1 MNGSMSS
8 TTDAVISIRRF
19 LHESSSYLLEPSL
32 LLKHLHPSGANHIRC
47 ELFGVPPFQTVS
59 YDDVFSGRIL
69 YESSFYGNLL
79 MILTS
84 SSFSLSSTYRVS
96 AECEFKI
103 KQNFQTPSTASCAN
117 PQHAGQLISAA
128 SCTVE
133 VLLKCHPAIHL
144 FNGLQ
149 HNQPFIRALIG
160 SVGVHTSLPP
170 FSWMHY
176 SSPGRQSCWV
186 CGCWH
191 HGTSHRWCFRQQQA
205 LILGFREGVAAY
217 KWHPMW
223 VTDTH
228 DCIMCFAWHALPQSA
243 IQLWIFWFLL
253 ECAKDGAYL
262 KYFINCFTMWLIKM
276 WPKLS
281 TIWICY
287 EYFERVGYNWSILLI
302 HNPMA
307 PKWSWSCTDW
317 ISFGGLL

>member
-1 MNGSMSS
+1 MSS

-170 FSWMHY
+170 FSEFLKRFDAAAIAFN
-176 SSPGRQSCWV
+176 RQYNSHVGNYPLKLCEEHGLAWKDDNPSNLPSV
-186 CGCWH
+186 HPECITALQAANHVGSVVVDTMEH
-191 HGTSHRWCFRQQQA
+191 HIGDVSGNNR
-205 LILGFREGVAAY
+205 L
-217 KWHPMW
+217 
-223 VTDTH
+223 
-228 DCIMCFAWHALPQSA
+228 
-243 IQLWIFWFLL
+243 
-253 ECAKDGAYL
+253 
-262 KYFINCFTMWLIKM
+262 
-276 WPKLS
+276 
-281 TIWICY
+281 
-287 EYFERVGYNWSILLI
+287 
-302 HNPMA
+302 
-307 PKWSWSCTDW
+307 
-317 ISFGGLL
+317 